1 MKYPILLVG
10 MWLGLAT
17 SLCAQNSKLP
27 PLPEGPLLKR
37 APDSSAWTVTFKG
50 NVMDGI
56 GRSESPL
63 VSKIVKNHSIIL
75 EQNTDSSGQQHEVWH
90 VGGLQVSK
98 VPNSV
103 DLIINHDAGGT
114 DIYSINFEDSDFAG
128 LDWLSA
134 ATFVG
139 IEKFQ
144 GRDCMIFKSQINP
157 LPIVTRQ
164 EEESINEANKA
175 EGLAPREEKK
185 VAAVAYIDLETRIPL
200 LVQFGQQK
208 RTYEYGPATTLTL
221 PPEVAKALK
230 VYLARIQQLAGPI
243 PKA

>member
-1 MKYPILLVG
+1 
-10 MWLGLAT
+10 
-17 SLCAQNSKLP
+17 
-27 PLPEGPLLKR
+27 
-37 APDSSAWTVTFKG
+37 
-50 NVMDGI
+50 MDDI

-63 VSKIVKNHSIIL
+63 LSKIVKNRSIVF

-90 VGGLQVSK
+90 VAGLAVSK
-98 VPNSV
+98 VPNSA
-103 DLIINHDAGGT
+103 DLIINRDAGGA
-114 DIYSINFEDSDFAG
+114 DIYSINFEDSDFSG

-139 IEKFQ
+139 IQKFQ

-157 LPIVTRQ
+157 LPLVLQQ
-164 EEESINEANKA
+164 EEASVNETNRA
-175 EGLAPREEKK
+175 EGLAPRPEKR
-185 VAAVAYIDLETRIPL
+185 VPAIAYIDLETRIPL

-208 RTYEYGPATTLTL
+208 RSYQYGPATTLTL

-230 VYLARIQQLAGPI
+230 AYLARIQQLAGPI